1 MGSWVT
7 LLSHGALPAAERNV
21 DGIQDNSFL
30 LEEAYNQGPG
40 EVQHI
45 VTGFYN
51 VDKLGGRDDEVWELA
66 FTQEWPIFS
75 RKHQIA
81 YTVPYVFTRG
91 ADGSENGLG
100 DVEVQYRYQALF
112 DEDHWRALAP
122 SFSLI
127 LPTGDEDDGL
137 GDGTVGY
144 SVGVPFSTAIGDKW
158 FWHFNA
164 GVTWLPDAGSGPER
178 DLIHYDLGSSV
189 IFAATPTTHLLVEW
203 LGGWEHEA
211 EPGEPREREFA
222 SVVSPGI
229 RKAFDFPGDKQLVLG
244 LAAPIGVTGSAADY
258 GVFLYVSFEHL
269 FTKAEN

>member
-1 MGSWVT
+1 
-7 LLSHGALPAAERNV
+7 LSANIAGAAGNSPRNV

-45 VTGFYN
+45 LTGFYN
-51 VDKLGGRDDEVWELA
+51 LDRLGGRDDEVWELA
-66 FTQEWPIFS
+66 FSQEWPLFG
-75 RKHQIA
+75 RTHQLA

-91 ADGSENGLG
+91 DGGSENGLA
-100 DVEVQYRYQALF
+100 DMEIQYRYQALY
-112 DEDHWRALAP
+112 DEEHWLALAP

-144 SVGVPFSTAIGDKW
+144 SIGIPFSTAIGDKW
-158 FWHFNA
+158 FWHLNA
-164 GVTWLPDAGSGPER
+164 GVSWLPDAGSGPER
-178 DLIHYDLGSSV
+178 DLIHYDFGTSF
-189 IFAATPTTHLLVEW
+189 IFAAAPTTHLLLEW
-203 LGGWEHEA
+203 LGSWEHEN
-211 EPGEPREREFA
+211 EPGQAREREFL
-222 SVVSPGI
+222 SVISPGV
-229 RKAFDFPGDKQLVLG
+229 RHAFDFPGDKQLVLG

-269 FTKAEN
+269 FMNAED